1 LETHLTSA
9 NTDTPKVSVLMTCY
23 NAALTIEESLR
34 SIIAQTFTNWE
45 IVLVDNCSTDNSLT
59 VVKNLNDD
67 RIRIIALDKNHGRT
81 RALDVALENARA
93 DFVAILDADDISS
106 RDRLQQQFDF
116 LTNNKNILVVGS
128 WYRNIDQHGNMINEV
143 QTPITSVDVM
153 RRMASD
159 NPIVNSSAM
168 FRAESA
174 RAVGGYNQNYL
185 YAQDFALW
193 LALASIGEL
202 AILPKFLTDIRRVK
216 SSLSSISS
224 NSLILTA
231 DNYEL
236 YRQAQNLSGL
246 TFLNKL
252 NGRRTV
258 GLYGLLYAWR
268 SLQARNFIR
277 GLGLLI
283 QNLWA
288 LPLVAFELLR
298 KGFNSLKSIQ

>member
-1 LETHLTSA
+1 
-9 NTDTPKVSVLMTCY
+9 MTCY
-23 NAALTIEESLR
+23 NAASTIHQSVN
-34 SIIAQTFTNWE
+34 SIIGQTFTNWE
-45 IVLVDNCSTDNSLT
+45 LVVVDNCSTDDSLT
-59 VVKNLNDD
+59 VVKNLDDD
-67 RIRIIALDKNHGRT
+67 RIKIIALDKNHGRT
-81 RALDVALENARA
+81 PALAIALENARA

-106 RDRLQQQFDF
+106 QDRLQQQFDF
-116 LTNNKNILVVGS
+116 LTNNPNILVVGS
-128 WYRNIDQHGNMINEV
+128 WYRNIDQHGNLINEV
-143 QTPITSVDVM
+143 KTPTASVDVM
-153 RRMASD
+153 RQMASD

-174 RAVGGYNQNYL
+174 RAVGGYNQKYL

-193 LALASIGEL
+193 LALAKVGEF
-202 AILPKFLTDIRRVK
+202 AILPKFLTDIRRVT

-224 NSLILTA
+224 NNLILTA

-246 TFLNKL
+246 TLLDKL
-252 NGRRTV
+252 HGKRTV

-268 SLQARNFIR
+268 SLQSRKIVRAF
-277 GLGLLI
+277 GLLI

-298 KGFNSLKSIQ
+298 KGFNSLKSI

>member
-1 LETHLTSA
+1 METHLTSA
-9 NTDTPKVSVLMTCY
+9 STAIPKVSVLMTCY
-23 NAALTIEESLR
+23 NAASTIQESVN
-34 SIIAQTFTNWE
+34 SIIAQTFNNWE
-45 IVLVDNCSTDNSLT
+45 LVVVDNCSTDISLT

-81 RALDVALENARA
+81 PALAIALENARA

-106 RDRLQQQFDF
+106 QDRLQQQFDF
-116 LTNNKNILVVGS
+116 LTNNPNIIVVGS
-128 WYRNIDQHGNMINEV
+128 WYRNIDQHGNLINEV
-143 QTPITSVDVM
+143 RTPTTSVDVM
-153 RRMASD
+153 RQMASD

-174 RAVGGYNQNYL
+174 RAVGGYNQKYL

-202 AILPKFLTDIRRVK
+202 AILPKFLTDIRRVT

-236 YRQAQNLSGL
+236 YRKAQNLSGL
-246 TFLNKL
+246 TLLDKL
-252 NGRRTV
+252 HGKRTV

-268 SLQARNFIR
+268 SLQARKFVR
-277 GLGLLI
+277 ALGLLI

-298 KGFNSLKSIQ
+298 KGFNSLKSI

>member
-1 LETHLTSA
+1 
-9 NTDTPKVSVLMTCY
+9 MTCY

-59 VVKNLNDD
+59 FVKNLNDD
-67 RIRIIALDKNHGRT
+67 RIKIIALDKNHGRT
-81 RALDVALENARA
+81 PALAIALENAHA
-93 DFVAILDADDISS
+93 EFVAILDADDISS
-106 RDRLQQQFDF
+106 QDRLQQQFDF
-116 LTNNKNILVVGS
+116 LTNNPNILVVGS

-143 QTPITSVDVM
+143 RTPTTSVDVM

-159 NPIVNSSAM
+159 NQIVNSSAM
-168 FRAESA
+168 FRRQSA
-174 RAVGGYNQNYL
+174 QSVGGYNQKYL

-193 LALASIGEL
+193 LALANFGEL

-268 SLQARNFIR
+268 SLQARNFIQA
-277 GLGLLI
+277 LGLLI

>member
-1 LETHLTSA
+1 
-9 NTDTPKVSVLMTCY
+9 MTCY

-59 VVKNLNDD
+59 FVKNLNDD
-67 RIRIIALDKNHGRT
+67 RIKIIALDKNHGRT
-81 RALDVALENARA
+81 PALAIALENAHA
-93 DFVAILDADDISS
+93 EFVAILDADDISS
-106 RDRLQQQFDF
+106 QDRLQQQSDF
-116 LTNNKNILVVGS
+116 LTNNPNILAVGS
-128 WYRNIDQHGNMINEV
+128 WYRNIDQYGNLINEV
-143 QTPITSVDVM
+143 QTPTTSIDVT

-174 RAVGGYNQNYL
+174 RAVGGYDQKYL

-193 LALASIGEL
+193 LALANFGEL

-246 TFLNKL
+246 TLLDKL
-252 NGRRTV
+252 HGKRTV

-268 SLQARNFIR
+268 SLQSRKIVRAF
-277 GLGLLI
+277 GLLI

-298 KGFNSLKSIQ
+298 KGFNSLKSI

>member
-1 LETHLTSA
+1 
-9 NTDTPKVSVLMTCY
+9 MTCY
-23 NAALTIEESLR
+23 NAASTIQKSVN
-34 SIIAQTFTNWE
+34 SIIGQTFTNWE
-45 IVLVDNCSTDNSLT
+45 LVVVDNCSTDDSLT
-59 VVKNLNDD
+59 VVKNLDDD
-67 RIRIIALDKNHGRT
+67 RIKIIALDKNHGRT
-81 RALDVALENARA
+81 PALAIALENARA

-106 RDRLQQQFDF
+106 QDRLQQQFDF
-116 LTNNKNILVVGS
+116 LTNNPNILVVGS
-128 WYRNIDQHGNMINEV
+128 WYRNIDQHGNLINEV
-143 QTPITSVDVM
+143 KTPTASVDVM
-153 RRMASD
+153 RQMASD

-174 RAVGGYNQNYL
+174 RAVGGYNQKYL

-193 LALASIGEL
+193 LALAKVGEF
-202 AILPKFLTDIRRVK
+202 AILPKFLTDIRRVT

-224 NSLILTA
+224 NNLILTA

-246 TFLNKL
+246 TLLDKL
-252 NGRRTV
+252 HGKRTV

-268 SLQARNFIR
+268 SLQSRKIVRAF
-277 GLGLLI
+277 GLLI

-298 KGFNSLKSIQ
+298 KGFNSLKSI

>member
-1 LETHLTSA
+1 
-9 NTDTPKVSVLMTCY
+9 
-23 NAALTIEESLR
+23 
-34 SIIAQTFTNWE
+34 
-45 IVLVDNCSTDNSLT
+45 
-59 VVKNLNDD
+59 
-67 RIRIIALDKNHGRT
+67 
-81 RALDVALENARA
+81 
-93 DFVAILDADDISS
+93 
-106 RDRLQQQFDF
+106 
-116 LTNNKNILVVGS
+116 
-128 WYRNIDQHGNMINEV
+128 
-143 QTPITSVDVM
+143 M

-174 RAVGGYNQNYL
+174 RAVGGYNQKYL

-193 LALASIGEL
+193 LALANFGEL

-277 GLGLLI
+277 ALGLLI

>member
-1 LETHLTSA
+1 
-9 NTDTPKVSVLMTCY
+9 MTCY

-81 RALDVALENARA
+81 PALDVALENARA

-106 RDRLQQQFDF
+106 QDRLQQQFDF
-116 LTNNKNILVVGS
+116 LTNNPNILVVGS
-128 WYRNIDQHGNMINEV
+128 WYRNIDQYGNLINEV
-143 QTPITSVDVM
+143 KTPTTSVDVM
-153 RRMASD
+153 GRMASD

-174 RAVGGYNQNYL
+174 RAVGGYNQKYL

-193 LALASIGEL
+193 LALANLGEL

-298 KGFNSLKSIQ
+298 KGFNSIKSIH

>member
-1 LETHLTSA
+1 
-9 NTDTPKVSVLMTCY
+9 MTCY
-23 NAALTIEESLR
+23 NAASTIELSVR

-45 IVLVDNCSTDNSLT
+45 LVLVDNCSTDNSLT

-67 RIRIIALDKNHGRT
+67 RIRVIALDKNHGRT
-81 RALDVALENARA
+81 PALAIALENAHA
-93 DFVAILDADDISS
+93 EFVAILDADDISS
-106 RDRLQQQFDF
+106 QDRLQQQFDF
-116 LTNNKNILVVGS
+116 LVNNKNILVVGS
-128 WYRNIDQHGNMINEV
+128 WYRNIDQQGNLIKEV
-143 QTPITSVDVM
+143 RTPTASVDVM

-168 FRAESA
+168 FRRQSA
-174 RAVGGYNQNYL
+174 QSVGGYNQKYL

-193 LALASIGEL
+193 LALAKIGDL

-224 NSLILTA
+224 NSLVLTS

-236 YRQAQNLSGL
+236 YRQAQKLPGLSLLNNLS
-246 TFLNKL
+246 
-252 NGRRTV
+252 GRRTV
-258 GLYGLLYAWR
+258 GLYGLLFAWR
-268 SLQARNFIR
+268 SLQARNVVR
-277 GLGLLI
+277 ALALLI

-298 KGFNSLKSIQ
+298 KGFNSLKSI

>member
-1 LETHLTSA
+1 
-9 NTDTPKVSVLMTCY
+9 MTCY
-23 NAALTIEESLR
+23 NAASTIQESVN
-34 SIIAQTFTNWE
+34 SIIGQTFTNWE
-45 IVLVDNCSTDNSLT
+45 LVLVDNCSTDNSLT

-67 RIRIIALDKNHGRT
+67 RIKIIALDKNHGRT
-81 RALDVALENARA
+81 PALAIALENARA
-93 DFVAILDADDISS
+93 EFVAILDADDISS
-106 RDRLQQQFDF
+106 QDRLQQQFDF
-116 LTNNKNILVVGS
+116 LTNNQNILVVGS
-128 WYRNIDQHGNMINEV
+128 WYRNIDQRGNLINEV
-143 QTPITSVDVM
+143 RTPTTSVDVM

-168 FRAESA
+168 FRRQSA
-174 RAVGGYNQNYL
+174 QSVGGYNQKYL

-246 TFLNKL
+246 TLLDKL
-252 NGRRTV
+252 HGKRTV

-268 SLQARNFIR
+268 SLQSRKIVRAF
-277 GLGLLI
+277 GLLI

-298 KGFNSLKSIQ
+298 KGFNSLKSI

>member
-1 LETHLTSA
+1 
-9 NTDTPKVSVLMTCY
+9 MTCY
-23 NAALTIEESLR
+23 NAASTIQESVN
-34 SIIAQTFTNWE
+34 SIIGQTFTNWE
-45 IVLVDNCSTDNSLT
+45 LVVVDNCSTDDSLT
-59 VVKNLNDD
+59 VVKNLDDD
-67 RIRIIALDKNHGRT
+67 RIKIIALDKNHGRT
-81 RALDVALENARA
+81 PALAIALENARA

-106 RDRLQQQFDF
+106 QDRLQQQFDF
-116 LTNNKNILVVGS
+116 LTNNPNILVVGS
-128 WYRNIDQHGNMINEV
+128 WYRNIDQHGNLINEV
-143 QTPITSVDVM
+143 KTPTASVDVM
-153 RRMASD
+153 RQMASD

-174 RAVGGYNQNYL
+174 RAVGGYNQKYL

-193 LALASIGEL
+193 LALAKVGEF
-202 AILPKFLTDIRRVK
+202 AILPKFLTDIRRVT

-224 NSLILTA
+224 NNLILTA

-246 TFLNKL
+246 TLLDKL
-252 NGRRTV
+252 HGKRTV

-268 SLQARNFIR
+268 SLQSRKIVRAF
-277 GLGLLI
+277 GLLI

-298 KGFNSLKSIQ
+298 KGFNSLKSI

>member
-1 LETHLTSA
+1 LETNLTSA
-9 NTDTPKVSVLMTCY
+9 STAIPEVSVLMTCY
-23 NAALTIEESLR
+23 NAASTIHQSVN
-34 SIIAQTFTNWE
+34 SIIGQTFTNWE
-45 IVLVDNCSTDNSLT
+45 LVVVDNCSTDDSLT

-67 RIRIIALDKNHGRT
+67 RIKIIALDKNHGRT
-81 RALDVALENARA
+81 PALAIALENARA

-106 RDRLQQQFDF
+106 QDRLQQQFDF
-116 LTNNKNILVVGS
+116 LTNNPNILVVGS
-128 WYRNIDQHGNMINEV
+128 WYRNIDQHGNLINEV
-143 QTPITSVDVM
+143 KTPTASVNVM
-153 RRMASD
+153 RQMASD

-174 RAVGGYNQNYL
+174 RAVGGYNQKYL

-193 LALASIGEL
+193 LALVKVGEF
-202 AILPKFLTDIRRVK
+202 AILPKFLTDIRRVT

-224 NSLILTA
+224 NNLILTA

-246 TFLNKL
+246 TLLDKL
-252 NGRRTV
+252 HGRRTV

-268 SLQARNFIR
+268 SLQSRKIVRAF
-277 GLGLLI
+277 GLLI

-298 KGFNSLKSIQ
+298 KGFNSLKSI

>member
-1 LETHLTSA
+1 
-9 NTDTPKVSVLMTCY
+9 MTCY
-23 NAALTIEESLR
+23 NAASTIELSVR
-34 SIIAQTFTNWE
+34 SIIGQTFTNWE
-45 IVLVDNCSTDNSLT
+45 LVLVDNCSTDNSLT

-67 RIRIIALDKNHGRT
+67 RIKIIALDKNHGRT
-81 RALDVALENARA
+81 PALAIALENARA
-93 DFVAILDADDISS
+93 EFVAILDADDISS
-106 RDRLQQQFDF
+106 QDRLQQQFDF
-116 LTNNKNILVVGS
+116 LTNNQNILVVGS
-128 WYRNIDQHGNMINEV
+128 WYRNIDQRGNLINEV
-143 QTPITSVDVM
+143 RTPTTSVDVM

-168 FRAESA
+168 FRRQSA
-174 RAVGGYNQNYL
+174 QSVGGYNQKYL

-246 TFLNKL
+246 TLLDKL
-252 NGRRTV
+252 HGKRTV

-268 SLQARNFIR
+268 SLQSRKIVRAF
-277 GLGLLI
+277 GLLI

-298 KGFNSLKSIQ
+298 KGFNSLKSI

>member
-1 LETHLTSA
+1 
-9 NTDTPKVSVLMTCY
+9 
-23 NAALTIEESLR
+23 
-34 SIIAQTFTNWE
+34 
-45 IVLVDNCSTDNSLT
+45 
-59 VVKNLNDD
+59 
-67 RIRIIALDKNHGRT
+67 
-81 RALDVALENARA
+81 
-93 DFVAILDADDISS
+93 
-106 RDRLQQQFDF
+106 LQQQFDF
-116 LTNNKNILVVGS
+116 LTNNPNILVVGS

-143 QTPITSVDVM
+143 QTPTTSVDVM
-153 RRMASD
+153 GRMASD

-216 SSLSSISS
+216 SSLSLISS

-236 YRQAQNLSGL
+236 YRQAQKLPGL
-246 TFLNKL
+246 TLLNKL
-252 NGRRTV
+252 HGKRTV

-268 SLQARNFIR
+268 SLQARNVVR
-277 GLGLLI
+277 ALGLLI

-298 KGFNSLKSIQ
+298 KGFNSLKSI

>member
-1 LETHLTSA
+1 
-9 NTDTPKVSVLMTCY
+9 MTCY
-23 NAALTIEESLR
+23 NAASTIQESVN

-45 IVLVDNCSTDNSLT
+45 LVLVDNCSTDNSLT

-67 RIRIIALDKNHGRT
+67 RIKIVALDKNHGRT
-81 RALDVALENARA
+81 PALAIALENARA
-93 DFVAILDADDISS
+93 EFVAILDADDISS
-106 RDRLQQQFDF
+106 QDRLQQQSDF
-116 LTNNKNILVVGS
+116 LTNNPNILVVGS
-128 WYRNIDQHGNMINEV
+128 WYRNIDQYGNLINEV
-143 QTPITSVDVM
+143 RTPITSVDVM

-168 FRAESA
+168 FRRQSA
-174 RAVGGYNQNYL
+174 QSVGGYNQKYL

-193 LALASIGEL
+193 LALAKIGEL

-224 NSLILTA
+224 NGLILTA

-236 YRQAQNLSGL
+236 YRQAQKLPGLSLLNNLSG
-246 TFLNKL
+246 K
-252 NGRRTV
+252 RTV
-258 GLYGLLYAWR
+258 GLYGLLFAWR
-268 SLQARNFIR
+268 SLQARNLVR
-277 GLGLLI
+277 ALGLLI

-298 KGFNSLKSIQ
+298 KGFNSLKSI

>member
-1 LETHLTSA
+1 
-9 NTDTPKVSVLMTCY
+9 MTCY
-23 NAALTIEESLR
+23 NAASTIELSVR

-45 IVLVDNCSTDNSLT
+45 LVLVDNCSTDNSLT
-59 VVKNLNDD
+59 VVRNLNDD
-67 RIRIIALDKNHGRT
+67 RIRVIALDKNHGRT
-81 RALDVALENARA
+81 PALAIALENAHA
-93 DFVAILDADDISS
+93 EFVAILDADDISS

-116 LTNNKNILVVGS
+116 LINNKNILVVGS
-128 WYRNIDQHGNMINEV
+128 WYRNINQQGNLINEV
-143 QTPITSVDVM
+143 RTPTASVDVM

-168 FRAESA
+168 FRRQSA
-174 RAVGGYNQNYL
+174 QSVGGYNQKYL

-193 LALASIGEL
+193 LALAKIGDL

-224 NSLILTA
+224 NSLVLTS

-236 YRQAQNLSGL
+236 YRQAQKLPGLSLLNNLS
-246 TFLNKL
+246 
-252 NGRRTV
+252 GRRTV
-258 GLYGLLYAWR
+258 GLYGLLFAWR
-268 SLQARNFIR
+268 SLQARNVVR
-277 GLGLLI
+277 ALGLLI

-298 KGFNSLKSIQ
+298 KGFNSLKSI